1 MIARDRRNGKLSA
14 HARRRAPATRRR
26 PDQKRRA
33 LCACA
38 LVTSLVAA
46 TALAG
51 SLKNGGTEQPAVP
64 TAPLRDRAETSLAQ
78 SGDESLARFER
89 EVMPL
94 SGYDDVRAAGNGAV
108 VGFTM
113 PTSADDAFSSITAT
127 LTARGWT
134 AVESGHATAGS
145 FVKEEGDL
153 TWAFVHATDV
163 AGCASVVVTC
173 A

>member
-1 MIARDRRNGKLSA
+1 MTSRHRRNGTLSA
-14 HARRRAPATRRR
+14 YARRHASAPRRR

-38 LVTSLVAA
+38 IVTSLVAA
-46 TALAG
+46 AALA
-51 SLKNGGTEQPAVP
+51 SSPKDGGDAMPA
-64 TAPLRDRAETSLAQ
+64 ASAASLRDRAESSLAQ
-78 SGDESLARFER
+78 SGDAALARFER
-89 EVMPL
+89 EVIPL
-94 SGYDDVRAAGNGAV
+94 SDYDDVRASGNGAV

-113 PTSADDAFSSITAT
+113 PASADNAFASITAI

-163 AGCASVVVTC
+163 TGCASVVVTC